1 MHHGLEKITILNY
14 PSGGLIAIDRCK
26 ISPRCRK
33 GIETAKSVKSS
44 YWIDIRHANISLYTC
59 SSTGNSTHSTLIFQ
73 LACDRHSNDTTSHQP
88 FDHSF
93 LFFFY
98 FFFFFLP
105 FASLFSPLFV
115 RLSMA
120 RARNEKQFDRR
131 SKHPVKLYFGN
142 LQAKEVCYDQQLQF
156 QTRKN
161 VMIITQFLL
170 HSYDKYLVISRK
182 LH

>member
-1 MHHGLEKITILNY
+1 MISFQSVIPSFNIDVELRFNELNKTNANCFRNWMHHGLEKITILNY

-59 SSTGNSTHSTLIFQ
+59 STIGNSTHSTLIFQ

-93 LFFFY
+93 LLFLSFLFFPY
-98 FFFFFLP
+98 FFPPPFLLP
-105 FASLFSPLFV
+105 HFSV
-115 RLSMA
+115 HLSCLDF
-120 RARNEKQFDRR
+120 RWRVHETKKQFDR
-131 SKHPVKLYFGN
+131 
-142 LQAKEVCYDQQLQF
+142 QF
-156 QTRKN
+156 
-161 VMIITQFLL
+161 
-170 HSYDKYLVISRK
+170 
-182 LH
+182 